1 MANKKAIRDAYGE
14 TLVKLGKDNKNI
26 VVLDADVAGSTKSG
40 LFGKAYPDRFFNVGI
55 AEAGMT
61 AMAGGLSTTGKI
73 PFVNTFA
80 AFLML
85 RAADPIRSN
94 ICYGNL
100 NVKLAGAYAGLSDS
114 YDGATHHALED
125 ISFMRSMP
133 NMTVLSVCDA
143 IETEKAVA
151 AAAKMEGP
159 VYLRLSRAE
168 MPYIFDESYDFE
180 IGKGVVVKEGKD
192 VTIIATGY
200 MVHKALEARE
210 LLKAENIDARV
221 VNIHTIK
228 PIDKD
233 LIVKCAEETGAIVTA
248 EEHNLYGGLGSAVA
262 EVLGANKP
270 VPVEFIAVQDSFTE
284 SGDYEQLLDKYGLQP
299 RHIVEKA
306 KKAIGRK

>member
-1 MANKKAIRDAYGE
+1 MTNKKAIREAYGE

-40 LFGKAYPDRFFNVGI
+40 LFGAAYPERFFNVGI
-55 AEAGMT
+55 AEAGMVS
-61 AMAGGLSTTGKI
+61 MAGGLSTTGKI

-85 RAADPIRSN
+85 RGADPIRSN
-94 ICYGNL
+94 ICYANL
-100 NVKLAGAYAGLSDS
+100 NVKLAGAYSGLSDS

-133 NMTVLSVCDA
+133 NMTVISVCDA
-143 IETEKAVA
+143 IETEKAVEA
-151 AAAKMEGP
+151 AVALHGP

-168 MPYIFDESYDFE
+168 MPIIFDEDYKFE
-180 IGKGVVVKEGKD
+180 IGKGVTLAEGTD
-192 VTIIATGY
+192 VTLVATGY

-210 LLKAENIDARV
+210 RLQEENISARV

-228 PIDKD
+228 PIDQD
-233 LIVKCAEETGAIVTA
+233 LLVKCAEETGAIVTV
-248 EEHNLYGGLGSAVA
+248 EEHNVFGGLGSAVA
-262 EVLGANKP
+262 EVLAKNKP
-270 VPVEFIAVQDSFTE
+270 VAQEFVGVQDSFTE
-284 SGDYEQLLDKYGLQP
+284 SGDYELLLDKYGLQA

>member
-1 MANKKAIRDAYGE
+1 MVNKKAIRDAYGE
-14 TLVKLGKDNKNI
+14 TLVKLGKDNKDI

-40 LFGKAYPDRFFNVGI
+40 LFGAAYPERFFNVGI
-55 AEAGMT
+55 AEAGMV

-85 RAADPIRSN
+85 RGADPIRSN
-94 ICYGNL
+94 ICYDNL

-125 ISFMRSMP
+125 ISFMRSLP
-133 NMTVLSVCDA
+133 NMTVISVCDA
-143 IETEKAVA
+143 IETEKAVEA
-151 AAAKMEGP
+151 AIELDGP

-168 MPYIFDESYDFE
+168 MPYIFDEDYDFE
-180 IGKGVVVKEGKD
+180 IGKGVVLGEGKD

-210 LLKAENIDARV
+210 LLKAENIDARI

-228 PIDKD
+228 PIDEE
-233 LIVKCAEETGAIVTA
+233 LIIQSAEKTGAIVTA

-262 EVLGANKP
+262 EVLSAKKP
-270 VPVEFIAVQDSFTE
+270 VPLEVVAVQDSFTE
-284 SGDYEQLLDKYGLQP
+284 SGDYEELLDKYGLQA
-299 RHIVEKA
+299 RHIVEKV
-306 KKAIGRK
+306 KKVIKRK